1 VTRGFTFEFRKKK
14 LIVVDVVIYCGF
26 DIGMS
31 DTVLWEWGLQWISVI
46 SGLYKVVV
54 VIQLYWMKVGK
65 N

>member
-1 VTRGFTFEFRKKK
+1 M
-14 LIVVDVVIYCGF
+14 VDVVIYRGF

-54 VIQLYWMKVGK
+54 VLDEGREELENLDSKLSSDHAQY
-65 N
+65 

>member
-1 VTRGFTFEFRKKK
+1 M
-14 LIVVDVVIYCGF
+14 VDVVICCGF

-54 VIQLYWMKVGK
+54 VLDEGREELENLDSKLSSDHAQY
-65 N
+65 